1 MLSQIKK
8 IIIIILAIILI
19 AIALIG
25 CTNIDI
31 DTTTPV
37 HDSQEKCGYQY
48 TYGCGFDIISGTT
61 KCSYGYYHTCR

>member
-8 IIIIILAIILI
+8 IIIIIPAIILI
-19 AIALIG
+19 AIALTG

-37 HDSQEKCGYQY
+37 NDSQEKCGYQY
-48 TYGCGFDIISGTT
+48 IYGCGFDIIFGTT
-61 KCSYGYYHTCR
+61 KCGYGYYHTCR

>member
-19 AIALIG
+19 AIALTS
-25 CTNIDI
+25 CANIDI
-31 DTTTPV
+31 STTTPV
-37 HDSQEKCGYQY
+37 HDSQEKCDYQY

-61 KCSYGYYHTCR
+61 KCGYGYYHTCR

>member
-8 IIIIILAIILI
+8 IIIIIPAIILI

-31 DTTTPV
+31 DTTTSV
-37 HDSQEKCGYQY
+37 NDLQEKCGY
-48 TYGCGFDIISGTT
+48 
-61 KCSYGYYHTCR
+61 